1 MKRFHALAFAGL
13 LCTLGAAEAQLKM
26 PGPATAPQLPAP
38 TGTQTKEAQAA
49 QAAKELAARAAAE
62 KWLAIVDAGDYGKA
76 WDQCA
81 KAFRKNVTRERWVE
95 SLPKTRGALG
105 AVKSRTVE
113 VSSFKSSLPGMP
125 EGDYVTVRFSTNFE
139 KKADAQEIVTLVFE
153 DGAWRPLGYGV

>member
-1 MKRFHALAFAGL
+1 MKRLHALAFAGL
-13 LCTLGAAEAQLKM
+13 LFLLGEAEAQLKM

-38 TGTQTKEAQAA
+38 TDAQKKEL

-62 KWLAIVDAGDYGKA
+62 KWLAILDAGDYGKA

-81 KAFRKNVTRERWVE
+81 KAFRNNVTRERWVE

-105 AVKSRTVE
+105 AAKSRTAE
-113 VSSFKSSLPGMP
+113 ISSFKSSLPGMP

-153 DGAWRPLGYGV
+153 GGTWRPLGYGV